1 LAIVALTDKRLGE
14 CLLPL
19 RRKCDQRQIAALTR
33 VLRAEL
39 TRQVLSPADR
49 EGTSWTPLRATP
61 PGPRRS
67 ISPAT
72 ALCRSRG
79 SRRSTASHCGW

>member
-1 LAIVALTDKRLGE
+1 MMSPAGRFAFARGFFEALAHQRNEFRLARGLHGQLAIVALTDQRLGE

-49 EGTSWTPLRATP
+49 EGT
-61 PGPRRS
+61 
-67 ISPAT
+67 
-72 ALCRSRG
+72 
-79 SRRSTASHCGW
+79 